1 MTRDKERRIFKRHKV
16 ASNRDVANT
25 AKYSKKGRCKLNT
38 VDHSKQVRGISVV
51 DLDPNPHP
59 HQSDKLNPDP
69 HKSDKQDLDP
79 HSGSASR

>member
-1 MTRDKERRIFKRHKV
+1 MRILKRHKFTL
-16 ASNRDVANT
+16 NRDVEITAN
-25 AKYSKKGRCKLNT
+25 YKKGRCKLST
-38 VDHSKQVRGISVV
+38 ADHCKQVRGIRVV

-79 HSGSASR
+79 HSGSASV